1 MIHDIMHGHL
11 LSEVG
16 EGWRPA
22 RPERV
27 IRGTIVFLPAAP
39 AAVEAAISRQAA
51 GAPPLSKAAV
61 DQLMAPAHAAVQR
74 TLAYLERSGLK
85 VSNWAFPGLTADF
98 SGPVRAVERAFSCG
112 MLEASRDG
120 LTLYRNRGEPQLP
133 PTLAATVLAVI
144 GLESL
149 TRAKPAFRWPFQHP
163 FPANA
168 GRGFY
173 PDDIISAYNLPDTLS
188 GEGQRLVLMEF
199 SSGFNPGDVNAF
211 WDQHRIM
218 RPTVQVVSVDGTAND
233 GGVAPQDAECTLDLE
248 WAGAIAPGAELVVMQ
263 SSAGTS
269 DLSFARSMLMALDQV
284 YGLDPLPG
292 AVSISYGDAESHFPK
307 RALMAWDLL
316 VSRLSLAGC
325 TVLAASGDRGAYGE
339 AGPGRPYPH
348 VDAPASLP
356 HLVAV
361 GGTTLTLT
369 ADLQRKTET
378 GWSDTNNNGASG
390 GGVSLMFARP
400 TWQESVNVPLN
411 PVGRYGRGVPDVAL
425 NADPDTGYAITFQ
438 GQRTVIGGTSAS
450 TPITAGL
457 ITLINEA
464 RTQAGRGPVG
474 FVTPRLYKLGPSAA
488 FHDILE
494 GNNSIPGVS
503 GYRCGPGWDA
513 VTGWGSVDGG
523 RLLDALLS

>member
-11 LSEVG
+11 LSDVG
-16 EGWRPA
+16 EGWHQA
-22 RPERV
+22 RPQRV

-39 AAVEAAISRQAA
+39 SAVEAAMARHAA
-51 GAPPLSKAAV
+51 GGPPLAKAEV
-61 DQLMAPAHAAVQR
+61 DRLMAPAHSAVQR

-98 SGPVRAVERAFSCG
+98 VGPVRAVERTFSCG
-112 MLEASRDG
+112 MLEATREG
-120 LTLYRNRGEPQLP
+120 LTYYRNRGEPQLP
-133 PTLAATVLAVI
+133 PTLAPAVLAVI

-168 GRGFY
+168 GRGLY
-173 PDDIISAYNLPDTLS
+173 PADILSAYNLPDTLS
-188 GEGQRLVLMEF
+188 GEGQRIALLEF
-199 SSGFNPGDVNAF
+199 SSGFNQGDLNAF
-211 WDQHRIM
+211 WDQHQIM
-218 RPTVQVVSVDGTAND
+218 RPAVQVISVDGTPND
-233 GGVAPQDAECTLDLE
+233 GGVMPQDAECTLDAE
-248 WAGAIAPGAELVVMQ
+248 WAGAIAPGAELIVIQ

-284 YGLDPLPG
+284 WGLDPLPS

-307 RALMAWDLL
+307 RALLAWDLL
-316 VSRLSLAGC
+316 ASRLALGGC

-356 HLVAV
+356 HILAV
-361 GGTTLTLT
+361 GGTTLTIT
-369 ADLQRKTET
+369 ADLERKTET

-390 GGVSLMFARP
+390 GGVSLVFGRP
-400 TWQESVNVPLN
+400 AWQEKINVPLN
-411 PVGRYGRGVPDVAL
+411 PVGRFGRGVPDMAL
-425 NADPDTGYAITFQ
+425 NADPDTGYAIVFQ

-450 TPITAGL
+450 TPITAAL
-457 ITLINEA
+457 LTLINEQRA
-464 RTQAGRGPVG
+464 ANGRGPLG
-474 FVTPRLYKLGPSAA
+474 FVTPRLYQLGPTAA

-523 RLLDALLS
+523 RLLAGLLN